1 MENLLM
7 YLALIIAIVFTV
19 FFTLWVARE
28 SVDIYLDIRER
39 LRDRD
44 RY

>member
-7 YLALIIAIVFTV
+7 TLACIALLAFTV